1 MSKNKK
7 KFQEI
12 AGTRKLTQW
21 YRTKFDSVVGNLYT
35 FKYTSKTGTD
45 PNPTII
51 AVYRKGGGRVFTAK
65 NGNTY
70 IAGININNLSPTL
83 QKLILEKLK
92 AKKRITYNVIRSVEK
107 GLKAQYRVY
116 RYLKVQNLSLLN
128 VSKYL
133 ETL

>member
-12 AGTRKLTQW
+12 AGTRKLNQRM
-21 YRTKFDSVVGNLYT
+21 RTKFDSVVGNLYT
-35 FKYTSKTGTD
+35 FKYSSKTATD
-45 PNPTII
+45 SNPTII
-51 AVYRKGGGRVFTAK
+51 AVYRAGGGRLFTAK
-65 NGNTY
+65 NGNKY
-70 IAGININNLSPTL
+70 MAGININNLSPTL
-83 QKLILEKLK
+83 QRLILERLQG
-92 AKKRITYNVIRSVEK
+92 KKRITYNVIKSVEK